1 MYYSCSENKGADQL
15 RSYRSADVRLCFHIC
30 KELISAQMNLI
41 QYTRDF
47 LGLNLHIPNQYG
59 FFENCVGFLLVMFK
73 FSSIF
78 SVFLGN
84 IKDAFD
90 KDPNLSNLLL
100 DEFFKKEIQ
109 KCQAGWRRVVS
120 TAVMHGV
127 PTPAFSTALAFFDG
141 YRSARLPANLLQ
153 VSIVKL
159 IFCFYVTKLG
169 LLTDF
174 DNHQPS

>member
-1 MYYSCSENKGADQL
+1 MSFKKC
-15 RSYRSADVRLCFHIC
+15 I
-30 KELISAQMNLI
+30 
-41 QYTRDF
+41 
-47 LGLNLHIPNQYG
+47 
-59 FFENCVGFLLVMFK
+59 GFLLLMFI

-90 KDPNLSNLLL
+90 QDPNLSNLLL
-100 DEFFKKEIQ
+100 DEFFKKAIQ
-109 KCQAGWRRVVS
+109 NCQAGWRRVVS

-153 VSIVKL
+153 VS
-159 IFCFYVTKLG
+159 VTLQICEIYTFA
-169 LLTDF
+169 LM
-174 DNHQPS
+174 